1 MVTVEVVDQKG
12 RVVEHR
18 RFKFYAP
25 AAEWYELAKMQYG
38 TGINMR
44 FGKHSA
50 ICSEE

>member
-1 MVTVEVVDQKG
+1 MVTVEVVDKKG

-25 AAEWYELAKMQYG
+25 AAEWYEQAKLRYG

-44 FGKHSA
+44 FGKQRVA
-50 ICSEE
+50 CAEE